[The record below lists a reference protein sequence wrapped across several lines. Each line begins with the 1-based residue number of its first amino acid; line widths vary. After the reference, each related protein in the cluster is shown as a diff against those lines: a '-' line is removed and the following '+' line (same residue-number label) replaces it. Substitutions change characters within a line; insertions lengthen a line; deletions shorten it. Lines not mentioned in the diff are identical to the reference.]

1 LDVDNL
7 GASKVDYSDSEGNYV
22 GSVPIP
28 QEYIYVDCHVH
39 DGQVDIVFALNSSGS
54 MEDSDPAD
62 SRKYET
68 KRFVGEMDYLN
79 EMDPG
84 RHKAGLVSWD
94 DDIDFTCPEMECITC
109 MPWIR
114 CDRKPSYPDKPVC
127 QKPDGDF
134 TLPDD
139 FTYIKNCIDEVDS
152 YGSTNT
158 TLGLHA
164 AIDLMKYGGR
174 DEVSQYIIFFSD
186 GTDTVPPYFGDCEN
200 GPPPVVQRAI
210 DLGIAIYAIGLG
222 DDPNEEVLR
231 CMADYTGGKYY
242 PEAADLEQV
251 FHDIFGQGYSE
262 SSVAPPLVLSQLKR
276 QLIPKPPVTKLYP
289 NYPNPFNP
297 ETWIPYQVAKDADV
311 MVRIFDTRGQLIKTI
326 ALGYKEAGFYISR
339 DKAAY
344 WDGRNQFGEQVSSGV
359 YFYNLHTGDFT
370 ATRKMIIMK

>member
-1 LDVDNL
+1 
-7 GASKVDYSDSEGNYV
+7 
-22 GSVPIP
+22 
-28 QEYIYVDCHVH
+28 
-39 DGQVDIVFALNSSGS
+39 
-54 MEDSDPAD
+54 
-62 SRKYET
+62 
-68 KRFVGEMDYLN
+68 
-79 EMDPG
+79 
-84 RHKAGLVSWD
+84 
-94 DDIDFTCPEMECITC
+94 

-262 SSVAPPLVLSQLKR
+262 SSVAPPLVLSQLKS

-359 YFYNLHTGDFT
+359 YFYNLHAGDFT